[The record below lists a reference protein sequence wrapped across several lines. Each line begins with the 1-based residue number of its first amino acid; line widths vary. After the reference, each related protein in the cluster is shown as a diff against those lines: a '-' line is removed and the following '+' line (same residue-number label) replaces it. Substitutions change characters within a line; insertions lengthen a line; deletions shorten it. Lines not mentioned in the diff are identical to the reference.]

1 MKAIRTIVGVVLI
14 ALGVAALVYGGFD
27 YTRETHDA
35 DLGPLKFQVKE
46 RDRIEIPTWAGV
58 TSVVVGTGVLL
69 LARRRD

>member
-1 MKAIRTIVGVVLI
+1 MNAIRTIVGVLLI

-27 YTRETHDA
+27 STKATHHP

-46 RDRIEIPTWAGV
+46 RERIEIPAWAGV